1 MYVKELILYYP
12 LTRKPPSLLR
22 VKLNINKEILMD
34 EVRKRM
40 SELFKPIDQQIM
52 MCDDADEILMLACI
66 MLQSAKD
73 IFDSRLGTEGRKKMF
88 N

>member
-1 MYVKELILYYP
+1 MNEVK
-12 LTRKPPSLLR
+12 
-22 VKLNINKEILMD
+22 
-34 EVRKRM
+34 KRM

>member
-1 MYVKELILYYP
+1 
-12 LTRKPPSLLR
+12 
-22 VKLNINKEILMD
+22 MD

-40 SELFKPIDQQIM
+40 SELFKPIDEQIM
-52 MCDDADEILMLACI
+52 MCADDDEIIMLACV

-73 IFDSRLGTEGRKKMF
+73 ILDSQLGTEGRKKMF

>member
-1 MYVKELILYYP
+1 MTAPQKYL
-12 LTRKPPSLLR
+12 LLR
-22 VKLNINKEILMD
+22 VKLNINKEILMN
-34 EVRKRM
+34 EVKKRM

-73 IFDSRLGTEGRKKMF
+73 ILDSRLGTGGRKKIF
-88 N
+88 NDYV

>member
-1 MYVKELILYYP
+1 MNEVK
-12 LTRKPPSLLR
+12 
-22 VKLNINKEILMD
+22 
-34 EVRKRM
+34 KRM

-73 IFDSRLGTEGRKKMF
+73 ILDSRLGTGGRKKIF
-88 N
+88 NDYV